1 MNKIY
6 DDVYLNK
13 LCFKYEDPTKYIS
26 FNKYYDSKE
35 LFNEIKYLNIKL
47 DDAAKNQKE
56 LLNKINEVD
65 IGRKYSEQKQVI
77 SNLKKL

>member
-1 MNKIY
+1 MNEIY

-13 LCFKYEDPTKYIS
+13 LCFKYEDPTKDIS
-26 FNKYYDSKE
+26 LNKYYDSKE